1 MSAEAY
7 FTAVQDALRR
17 VATSQMAGIRTA
29 AQMLTDAIVQDRS
42 LYSFGATHSFMVTEE
57 LVYRTG
63 GLMLINPI
71 YPHGMNLSVRP
82 MTATSRLERVVGLG
96 AELLS
101 GSPARSGDVLLLAST
116 SGRNA
121 VVIDMALEA
130 RRKGLK
136 TIGITALAYSS
147 GVTSRHPSGK
157 KLADLCDLILD
168 NGAPYGDAAV
178 SIPGLAQKTGPLSSI
193 TSLAIVNAMVAETV
207 RRLAEMGRTPP
218 VFMSANLDGGDEFNA
233 RLLKENQHRIH
244 YMD

>member
-7 FTAVQDALRR
+7 FAAVQDVLRR
-17 VATSQMAGIRTA
+17 VATSQLDGIRAA
-29 AQMLTDAIVQDRS
+29 AQLLTDAIVQDRS
-42 LYSFGATHSFMVTEE
+42 LFSFGATHSFMVTEE

-82 MTATSRLERVVGLG
+82 MTATSRMERVVGLG
-96 AELLS
+96 AELLAA
-101 GSPARSGDVLLLAST
+101 SPAQTGDVLLLAST

-136 TIGITALAYSS
+136 TIGITALAYST
-147 GVTSRHPSGK
+147 GVASRHPSGK
-157 KLADLCDLILD
+157 KLADLCDLVLD

-178 SIPGLAQKTGPLSSI
+178 AIPGSAQKTGPLSSI

-207 RRLAEMGRTPP
+207 QRLVDLGRTPP

-233 RLLKENQHRIH
+233 RLLAENRHRIH